1 MTTETAFDPAKAS
14 GETNYN
20 APRPLELN
28 EVMLNGDGDVTEVSP
43 GKFERKG
50 GFFRKRILIGNP
62 KGEKP
67 EEVNLG
73 TEASV
78 IFLKIRRRLMQRGT
92 DGKIIRSTNEH
103 NTPNESVFLYEEG
116 SKEPKIGVAT
126 DLRKEHEGL
135 RTVQVV
141 YALLL
146 GEAEPELVKVVLK
159 GASLGS
165 EVKAEGVTKFYEY
178 LSSFGK
184 GEHFYEYV
192 TLLKPVLETGK
203 KSYFAINFVRGEKL
217 DEATYALAMQ
227 HMQAVHEKCVEID
240 TARAVKIAQNISIDI
255 VPEPVENVVETGV
268 EYPKDDINPD
278 DIPF

>member
-1 MTTETAFDPAKAS
+1 MTTETPFDPSVAS
-14 GETNYN
+14 GESNYN

-28 EVMLNGDGDVTEVSP
+28 EVMLNGDGDVNEVTP

-50 GFFRKRILIGNP
+50 GYFRKRLIVGNP

-73 TEASV
+73 TEV
-78 IFLKIRRRLMQRGT
+78 RLVFLKIRRRLVQRGA
-92 DGKIIRSTNEH
+92 DGKIVRSTTEH
-103 NTPNESVFLYEEG
+103 NAPNESVFLYEDG
-116 SKEPKIGVAT
+116 SKQPVAGVAS
-126 DLRKEHEGL
+126 DLRTKHEGL
-135 RTVQVV
+135 RTVQHV

-146 GEAEPELVKVVLK
+146 GAKEPELVKLVLK

-165 EVKAEGVTKFYEY
+165 DVKADGVTKFYEY
-178 LSSFGK
+178 LGSFGK
-184 GEHFYEYV
+184 EHFYEYETV
-192 TLLKPVLETGK
+192 LKPVFEQGK

-217 DEATYALAMQ
+217 DAATYALAMQ
-227 HMQAVHEKCVEID
+227 HMKAVHEKCVEID
-240 TARAVKIAQNISIDI
+240 TARALKIARGVTSDI
-255 VPEPVENVVETGV
+255 VPDGEAAPEETGV